1 MNVEPKPATAAHG
14 RPMGAVHAK
23 DKANG
28 PHAGAGGA
36 PEAGGFLSLL
46 ASLSADEG
54 GGDLLRPDASAVPTT
69 SPQLPQPDAGVAPM
83 AAPSALLP
91 DPGSVPM
98 ATSPALRAD
107 PGIAPAA
114 PSQPH
119 LPMPP
124 DGGVAS
130 TPQIAGTTPQT
141 PEALPSWTE
150 PGPMPPGRPLA
161 DVLPATVGSPV
172 VAAGTPAAGR
182 DLAQQAARPAEQ
194 GLKLGQDEA
203 LRDLAGPLGRAVSE
217 QMQTAAP
224 GRLVSRSAASEAA
237 LAHSSGDLRS
247 RAAGA
252 EEGLRIDMTSA
263 ASVATEQALT
273 AAMALSATTERRSE
287 KAGDP
292 AARLLGEPVW
302 SPPAQVQGNTA
313 EVAATSAEAALG
325 GPGLQVAEQ
334 VSYWIANDVQ
344 NAELKLDQFGNS
356 PVEVSI
362 SLQGNEARVEFRTDL
377 QEMRQVLQGAVT
389 QLKDMLH
396 SQGLVLA
403 GISVGTSGADSSGPR
418 EQASARQNPR
428 QATVAVPQLAPRGS
442 GARAAQPSGRALD
455 VFV

>member
-23 DKANG
+23 DKASG

-36 PEAGGFLSLL
+36 PEEGGFLSLL

-54 GGDLLRPDASAVPTT
+54 GGNLLLPDSGAVPTPP
-69 SPQLPQPDAGVAPM
+69 SQMLQPDSGAVPM
-83 AAPSALLP
+83 ATPPALLP
-91 DPGSVPM
+91 DPGVVPT
-98 ATSPALRAD
+98 APPQAL
-107 PGIAPAA
+107 
-114 PSQPH
+114 
-119 LPMPP
+119 LTMPP
-124 DGGVAS
+124 DGG
-130 TPQIAGTTPQT
+130 IGGITTPPQLPETVSQT
-141 PEALPSWTE
+141 PAALPPWAHPE
-150 PGPMPPGRPLA
+150 QMLMGRQLA
-161 DVLPATVGSPV
+161 EVLPATEGTQV
-172 VAAGTPAAGR
+172 VAVGTPSAGR
-182 DLAQQAARPAEQ
+182 DLAQLAARPAEQ

-273 AAMALSATTERRSE
+273 AATALPATTERRSE

-428 QATVAVPQLAPRGS
+428 QATVAVPQLAPLGS

>member
-1 MNVEPKPATAAHG
+1 MNVEPKPAMAAHG
-14 RPMGAVHAK
+14 RSLGAVHAK

-28 PHAGAGGA
+28 QHAGAGGT
-36 PEAGGFLSLL
+36 PEEGGFLSLL

-54 GGDLLRPDASAVPTT
+54 DGDLLRPDASAVPTT
-69 SPQLPQPDAGVAPM
+69 SPQLPPPDAGGAPT
-83 AAPSALLP
+83 AAPSALLS
-91 DPGSVPM
+91 DAGAVPM
-98 ATSPALRAD
+98 ATSPALLSG

-124 DGGVAS
+124 DGGVTS
-130 TPQIAGTTPQT
+130 TSQIAGTTPQT
-141 PEALPSWTE
+141 LEALPSWTE
-150 PGPMPPGRPLA
+150 PEPMPPGRPLA
-161 DVLPATVGSPV
+161 DVLPATEGPPV
-172 VAAGTPAAGR
+172 VAAGAPAAGR
-182 DLAQQAARPAEQ
+182 DLAQQAAKPAEQ

-203 LRDLAGPLGRAVSE
+203 LRNLAGPLGRAVSE
-217 QMQTAAP
+217 RMQVAAP
-224 GRLVSRSAASEAA
+224 GRLVSRSASEAA
-237 LAHSSGDLRS
+237 LAHGGDDVRS

-252 EEGLRIDMTSA
+252 EAGWRVDMASA
-263 ASVATEQALT
+263 ASVATEQALNIAT
-273 AAMALSATTERRSE
+273 ALPATTERRSE

-292 AARLLGEPVW
+292 AARLLGEPLG
-302 SPPAQVQGNTA
+302 SLPAQVQGNTA
-313 EVAATSAEAALG
+313 EVAAASAEAALG

-403 GISVGTSGADSSGPR
+403 GVSVGTSGADSSGPR
-418 EQASARQNPR
+418 QQPPARQSLR
-428 QATVAVPQLAPRGS
+428 QATVAVPQLAQLG
-442 GARAAQPSGRALD
+442 GARAAQLSGRALD